1 MCLVMK
7 LVIGYWGWLAMSQGV
22 ILSPFVAKEKE
33 GEFLQP
39 ATAGKR
45 ESYGGPLQGLEP
57 GL

>member
-1 MCLVMK
+1 MMK

-22 ILSPFVAKEKE
+22 ILSPFMAKEKE

-39 ATAGKR
+39 ATAGER
-45 ESYGGPLQGLEP
+45 EIYGGPLQGLEP